1 MTIDAA
7 FVSPG
12 ELRQL
17 AETRGATC
25 VSLYMPTHREGPA
38 VQQDPIRLRNLL
50 AEAERRLLAAG
61 MRTPDVQAL
70 LAPAGEI
77 VAPHNFWQR
86 QGEALAIFLAPNLFR
101 DYRLPF
107 GAKELLLTGNRF
119 HLKPLLPFLRPD
131 GVFYILALSQNR
143 VRLLQGT
150 RHTVSQVDLS
160 QGVPRSLADALR
172 DDEKEKQTQIYAA
185 MRVMGG
191 PSGEGPV
198 VYMGRGAA
206 NEDPK
211 TDILRYFHQIDDGL
225 REWLGPSQAPLVL
238 AGVEYLHPIY
248 HEANS
253 YPHLL
258 ATGLQGNPD
267 ELRPE
272 ELHAKAWDIVR
283 PVIVQVRE
291 NAVERFR
298 QLHGAG
304 TGRASIVVEQV
315 AAAAAFGRVDTLFV
329 DIESQSWGRFDA
341 ASGSAVTHDVPE
353 AEDEDLLDLSA
364 VQTYLNSGAVY
375 ALSRDRMP
383 IAAPVAAIYRY

>member
-1 MTIDAA
+1 MTLDAA

-12 ELRQL
+12 ALRQL

-25 VSLYMPTHREGPA
+25 VSLYMPTHPEGPE
-38 VQQDPIRLRNLL
+38 VQQDPIRLKNLL

-70 LAPAGEI
+70 LAPAAEL

-107 GAKELLLTGNRF
+107 GAKELLITGNHF

-143 VRLLQGT
+143 VRLLQAT
-150 RHTVSQVDLS
+150 RHTVAEVDLAN
-160 QGVPRSLADALR
+160 VPRNLADALR
-172 DDEKEKQTQIYAA
+172 YDDKEKQTQIYAA
-185 MRVMGG
+185 MRAASGPGG
-191 PSGEGPV
+191 ERRLV
-198 VYMGRGAA
+198 LMGRGADTV
-206 NEDPK
+206 DPK
-211 TDILRYFHQIDDGL
+211 SDILRYFHQIDEGL

-238 AGVEYLHPIY
+238 AGVEYLLPIY

-258 ATGLQGNPD
+258 DAGLQGNPD

-272 ELHAKAWDIVR
+272 ELHARAWDNVR

-291 NAVERFR
+291 HAVERFR

-304 TGRASIVVEQV
+304 TARASIVVEEV
-315 AAAAAFGRVDTLFV
+315 AAAAAFGRVETLFV
-329 DIESQSWGRFDA
+329 DIDAQRWGRFDA
-341 ASGSAVTHDVPE
+341 ATGSAEAHDVPE
-353 AEDEDLLDLSA
+353 AGDEDLLDLAA
-364 VQTYLNSGAVY
+364 VQTYLNGGAVY
-375 ALSRDRMP
+375 ALTRDRMP
-383 IAAPVAAIYRY
+383 IAVEVAAIYRY